1 MNFIEELEWR
11 GLVKDCT
18 DREGLEKQLEKPT
31 TIYCGFDPTADSLHV
46 GHLQQI
52 LLLRRYQKAGHQP
65 IALCGGFTGMIGD
78 PRPTTE
84 RKLLTHEEVLH
95 NAECIRDQL
104 AHFLSFEGENA
115 AIMENN
121 NNWLGSMTLLD
132 YLRDYGKLFNVSYM
146 LQKDTIKKRLDS
158 GISYTEFSYMILQAI
173 DWLQLY
179 KRHNCLIQI
188 GGSDQWG
195 NLTTGTELIRK
206 VVGDNTGV
214 FGITSPL
221 ITRSDGSKFGKSE
234 GKNIW
239 LDPKRTNAYEFYQFW
254 VNTPDSDIIDYLKRL
269 SFASPETIM
278 EIEAKMAEYNEKYT
292 MATDNIAAVEEQ
304 AKYEVALEK
313 FIAKNQVNC
322 FTDNFQ
328 DLHGLNQLPGIAAQN
343 LMAKGIG
350 FGPEGDYKIS
360 AFSAVLMKMAE
371 GREGATG
378 FIEDYTYDLTP
389 GKELELASH
398 MLEVPP
404 SFAAG
409 KPEIQVHHLGIGG
422 KSDPA
427 RLVFDGCTGDGI
439 QVTLIDLG
447 DHFRIICADIELV
460 KQPKPMPKLP
470 VARIMYRHKPN
481 FEIGTAAWCY
491 AG

>member
-18 DREGLEKQLEKPT
+18 DPEGLKEQLKTQT

-52 LLLRRYQKAGHQP
+52 ILLRRYQKAGHKP

-95 NAECIRDQL
+95 NADCIRDQL
-104 AHFLSFEGENA
+104 AHFLSFEGANA

-121 NNWLGSMTLLD
+121 NNWLGQMTLLD

-158 GISYTEFSYMILQAI
+158 GISYTEFSYTILQAI

-179 KRHNCLIQI
+179 KRHNCQIQI

-206 VVGDNTGV
+206 VIGESAKI

-239 LDPKRTNAYEFYQFW
+239 LDPARTNAYEFYQFW
-254 VNTPDSDIIDYLKRL
+254 VNTPDSDIVDYLKRL
-269 SFASPETIM
+269 SLKSPEEIM
-278 EIEAKMAEYNEKYT
+278 E
-292 MATDNIAAVEEQ
+292 
-304 AKYEVALEK
+304 LEK
-313 FIAKNQVNC
+313 LTAEHPEERAGQKA
-322 FTDNFQ
+322 
-328 DLHGLNQLPGIAAQN
+328 LAAE
-343 LMAKGIG
+343 LT
-350 FGPEGDYKIS
+350 EL
-360 AFSAVLMKMAE
+360 VH
-371 GREGATG
+371 GREGLEKALRITETFFKG
-378 FIEDYTYDLTP
+378 NIMDLPADEIKEGLADAKKTAVEDGVL
-389 GKELELASH
+389 
-398 MLEVPP
+398 
-404 SFAAG
+404 
-409 KPEIQVHHLGIGG
+409 
-422 KSDPA
+422 
-427 RLVFDGCTGDGI
+427 
-439 QVTLIDLG
+439 LIDALVQAQIAKSKG
-447 DHFRIICADIELV
+447 DARKLIQQGSVSVNGEKKTALDTVLKREDALNNEFSILKKGKKNYYIIT
-460 KQPKPMPKLP
+460 
-470 VARIMYRHKPN
+470 
-481 FEIGTAAWCY
+481 F
-491 AG
+491 

>member
-1 MNFIEELEWR
+1 MNFIEELKWR

-18 DREGLEKQLEKPT
+18 DPEGLNEQLKTQT
-31 TIYCGFDPTADSLHV
+31 TVYCGFDPTADSLHV

-52 LLLRRYQKAGHQP
+52 ILLRRYQKAGHQP

-95 NAECIRDQL
+95 NAECIREQL
-104 AHFLSFEGENA
+104 AHFLSFEGSNA

-158 GISYTEFSYMILQAI
+158 GISYTEFSYTILQAI

-206 VVGDNTGV
+206 MEGENAKVY
-214 FGITSPL
+214 GITSPL

-239 LDPKRTNAYEFYQFW
+239 LDPSRTSAYEFYQFW
-254 VNTPDSDIIDYLKRL
+254 VNTPDSDIVDYLKRL
-269 SFASPETIM
+269 SLKSPEEIM
-278 EIEAKMAEYNEKYT
+278 E
-292 MATDNIAAVEEQ
+292 
-304 AKYEVALEK
+304 LEK
-313 FIAKNQVNC
+313 KTAEHPEERAGQKALAAELTELVHGRDGLEKALRITETFFRGNIMDLSADEIREGLADAKKTAIADGTLLIDALVQAEIAKSKGDARKLIQQGSISVNGEKK
-322 FTDNFQ
+322 TALDTV
-328 DLHGLNQLPGIAAQN
+328 LNKAEAVDGDFSILK
-343 LMAKGIG
+343 KGKKNY
-350 FGPEGDYKIS
+350 F
-360 AFSAVLMKMAE
+360 V
-371 GREGATG
+371 
-378 FIEDYTYDLTP
+378 
-389 GKELELASH
+389 
-398 MLEVPP
+398 
-404 SFAAG
+404 
-409 KPEIQVHHLGIGG
+409 
-422 KSDPA
+422 
-427 RLVFDGCTGDGI
+427 
-439 QVTLIDLG
+439 VT
-447 DHFRIICADIELV
+447 F
-460 KQPKPMPKLP
+460 
-470 VARIMYRHKPN
+470 
-481 FEIGTAAWCY
+481 
-491 AG
+491 